1 MIQFSFLMQ
10 KNSGANHHAE
20 TEDAI
25 KDELGDYYVRVASIG
40 LAGEKLSKIASI
52 INEKTRAAGRTG
64 LGAVMGSK
72 NLKAIA
78 VRGTNDIVV
87 AKPEEFMEMVK
98 EFHERMKGPAAQK
111 YRTLG
116 HIRKHHDSKR
126 SVLHAN
132 TQLQQRSF

>member
-1 MIQFSFLMQ
+1 
-10 KNSGANHHAE
+10 
-20 TEDAI
+20 
-25 KDELGDYYVRVASIG
+25 
-40 LAGEKLSKIASI
+40 
-52 INEKTRAAGRTG
+52 
-64 LGAVMGSK
+64 MGSK

-116 HIRKHHDSKR
+116 TLRKHHDPKCN
-126 SVLHAN
+126 VLHAN
-132 TQLQQRSF
+132 TEL